1 MSEDIS
7 TPAQEVVEA
16 SAGTETVETTE
27 ETSTRHKSY
36 QGRDRVG
43 EALDRAKNGPITTPE
58 TMSVETL
65 GEVESLDE
73 GGHKGID
80 YNRVI
85 NNLPDEAQKLLSNI
99 RADYTRKTQELA
111 SQRKELESM
120 RDSLVKGSESEQIQ
134 QLAQEEYTELD
145 PYDTQSFEKRIQQ
158 EVAKRLQEL
167 MTPMREEQAVAKKRA
182 QLQQF
187 KNEHPDLMDY
197 REPITKLLQENATMS
212 LENAYFIVKGKAA
225 GEENKKLKEELQQR
239 TNRMREVGLKLS
251 SGGVREAKGNKIP
264 KHLTKAH
271 EIYAYL
277 KAQKG

>member
-120 RDSLVKGSESEQIQ
+120 RDSLVKGADSEVIQ

-225 GEENKKLKEELQQR
+225 GEENKKLKEELQTR

-251 SGGVREAKGNKIP
+251 SGGVREAKGTKIP

>member
-1 MSEDIS
+1 
-7 TPAQEVVEA
+7 
-16 SAGTETVETTE
+16 
-27 ETSTRHKSY
+27 
-36 QGRDRVG
+36 
-43 EALDRAKNGPITTPE
+43 
-58 TMSVETL
+58 MSVETL
-65 GEVESLDE
+65 SEVDGLDE

-85 NNLPDEAQKLLSNI
+85 NNLPDEAQKLLSNL

-120 RDSLVKGSESEQIQ
+120 RDSLIRGSESEQIQ

-167 MTPMREEQAVAKKRA
+167 MQPMREEQAVARKRA

-197 REPITKLLQENATMS
+197 RDSITTLLKENQTMS
-212 LENAYFIVKGKAA
+212 LENAYYIAKGKAA
-225 GEENKKLKEELQQR
+225 GEENRKLKEELKS
-239 TNRMREVGLKLS
+239 NRS
-251 SGGVREAKGNKIP
+251 
-264 KHLTKAH
+264 
-271 EIYAYL
+271 
-277 KAQKG
+277 

>member
-27 ETSTRHKSY
+27 KTSTRHKSY

-43 EALDRAKNGPITTPE
+43 EALDQAKNGPITTPE

-85 NNLPDEAQKLLSNI
+85 NNLPDEAQKLLSNL

-120 RDSLVKGSESEQIQ
+120 RDSLVKGADSEAIQ
-134 QLAQEEYTELD
+134 QLAQEETVELD

-225 GEENKKLKEELQQR
+225 GEENKKLKEELQTR

>member
-16 SAGTETVETTE
+16 SAGTETVETTDQ
-27 ETSTRHKSY
+27 TSTRHKSY

-43 EALDRAKNGPITTPE
+43 EALDQAKNGPITTPE

-65 GEVESLDE
+65 GKVESLDE
-73 GGHKGID
+73 GG
-80 YNRVI
+80 
-85 NNLPDEAQKLLSNI
+85 
-99 RADYTRKTQELA
+99 QELA

-120 RDSLVKGSESEQIQ
+120 RDSLVKGADSEAIQ
-134 QLAQEEYTELD
+134 QLAQEETVELD

-225 GEENKKLKEELQQR
+225 GEENKKLKEELQTR

>member
-43 EALDRAKNGPITTPE
+43 EALDQAKNGPIKTPE

-65 GEVESLDE
+65 SEVDGLDE

-85 NNLPDEAQKLLSNI
+85 NNLPDEAQKLLSNL

-120 RDSLVKGSESEQIQ
+120 RDSLIRGSESEQIQ

-167 MTPMREEQAVAKKRA
+167 MQPMREEQAVARKRA

-197 REPITKLLQENATMS
+197 RDSITTLLKENQTMS
-212 LENAYFIVKGKAA
+212 LENAYYIAKGKAA
-225 GEENKKLKEELQQR
+225 GEENRKLKEELKSR
-239 TNRMREVGLKLS
+239 TDRMREVGLKLS
-251 SGGVREAKGNKIP
+251 SGGVREAKGTNIP